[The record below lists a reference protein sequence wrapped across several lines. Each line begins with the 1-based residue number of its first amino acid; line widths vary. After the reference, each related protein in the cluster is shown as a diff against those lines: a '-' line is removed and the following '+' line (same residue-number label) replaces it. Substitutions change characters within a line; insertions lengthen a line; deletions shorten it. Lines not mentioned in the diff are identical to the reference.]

1 MGDAQII
8 SGFVHPPTEI
18 MFQVAC
24 YAWNQL
30 FYNRE
35 GIRGQLR
42 SPREARHYRHL
53 FQHFHE
59 TLIAPLERLHL
70 VPRDYGFGKNV
81 PSARLL
87 SWWKRCSPRQ
97 TFRTD
102 ANRSLERR
110 ILLVA

>member
-35 GIRGQLR
+35 GIRAAAIYR
-42 SPREARHYRHL
+42 VHRHYRHL
-53 FQHFHE
+53 FTQHFHK

-70 VPRDYGFGKNV
+70 VPV
-81 PSARLL
+81 TTAL
-87 SWWKRCSPRQ
+87 
-97 TFRTD
+97 
-102 ANRSLERR
+102 
-110 ILLVA
+110 